1 MQNLLLV
8 EDQLD
13 FQLTV
18 KQVLGSNYNVQI
30 AANLTEA
37 RKAVAGERFDLII
50 LDVTLPDGTGFE
62 FMNQLKTD
70 PQTRATP
77 VVFLTAKSEVH
88 DRVAGLDLGA
98 EDYILKPFE
107 PLEFK
112 ARIASKLRVK
122 TGVMSDVIR
131 QGRLELDCK
140 MHKCFVKVSPDKKQE
155 LDLTP
160 HEFRLLVHFVG
171 HQNQT
176 LSREELMKV
185 VWGDDVH
192 VLKRTVDRHVSAL
205 RRKLDPSFEHLDP
218 VHSVGYRFSMASVG
232 K

>member
-1 MQNLLLV
+1 MQQLLLV

-18 KQVLGSNYNVQI
+18 KQVLGSVYNIQI
-30 AANLTEA
+30 ASSLAEGRAALSK
-37 RKAVAGERFDLII
+37 RKFDLIL
-50 LDVTLPDGTGFE
+50 LDVTLTDGTGFE
-62 FMNQLKTD
+62 FMHQLKAS
-70 PQTRATP
+70 PETRAVP
-77 VVFLTAKSEVH
+77 VIFLTAKSEIQ
-88 DRVAGLDLGA
+88 DRVTGLDLGA

-107 PLEFK
+107 PQEFK
-112 ARIASKLRVK
+112 ARVASKLRMK
-122 TGVMSDVIR
+122 PGSSLEIIR

-140 MHKCFVKVSPDKKQE
+140 MHKCFVRVSPEKKQE

-176 LSREELMKV
+176 LSREELMKI

-205 RRKLDPSFEHLDP
+205 RRKLDPSFERLDP
-218 VHSVGYRFSMASVG
+218 IHSVGYRFSMA